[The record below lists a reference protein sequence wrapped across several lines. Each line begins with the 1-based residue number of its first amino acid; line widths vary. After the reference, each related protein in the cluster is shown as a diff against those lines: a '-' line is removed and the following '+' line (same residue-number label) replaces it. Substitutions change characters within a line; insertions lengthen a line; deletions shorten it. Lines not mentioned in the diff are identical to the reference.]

1 MAKRY
6 TIIFSP
12 LILIVLC
19 LFLHDYGEAL
29 SESEVYISSRIIPQ
43 GDISLIKIRAKDGE
57 NVRVTW
63 LEKDVSL
70 IRDSGDTVW
79 QGFLAADLQEEPGYY
94 KVIVN
99 TSPSADERVFEIE
112 IVDKDYG
119 VRNLIL
125 PKEMVDLDE
134 ETLKR
139 VQKEYAVINSIW
151 EAPVSDPCWSGFF
164 IQPVDGEVVG
174 PFGRRSI
181 INDQPRSPHSGV
193 DLRGAEGTP
202 VKAANEGK
210 VVLTSHHFFSGNS
223 VYVDHGGGVI
233 SMYFH
238 LKEIKVK
245 QDDVVRKGQIIG
257 LVGSTGRSTGPHL
270 HWGVRING
278 ARVNP
283 LSLCEKSMELEE

>member
-1 MAKRY
+1 MNKKYAIVFSAL
-6 TIIFSP
+6 IISGLFSYD
-12 LILIVLC
+12 
-19 LFLHDYGEAL
+19 HAEAL
-29 SESEVYISSRIIPQ
+29 SESDIYLSSRVIPQ
-43 GDISLIKIRAKDGE
+43 GDMSLIKIRAKQGE
-57 NVRVTW
+57 SVRVKW
-63 LEKDVSL
+63 LEKDISL
-70 IRDSGDTVW
+70 ITDSSGTVW
-79 QGFLAADLQEEPGYY
+79 KGFLAADLQEEPGHY
-94 KVIVN
+94 KVIVD
-99 TSPSADERVFEIE
+99 TSHPVDRKEFEIE

-119 VRNLIL
+119 VRNLTL
-125 PKEMVDLDE
+125 PKEMVDLNE

-139 VQKEYAVINSIW
+139 VRKEYAVINTIW
-151 EAPVSDPCWSGFF
+151 EAPVSDPFWSDFF
-164 IQPVDGEVVG
+164 MRPVDGEVVG

-210 VVLTSHHFFSGNS
+210 VVLTSRHFFSGNS
-223 VYVDHGGGVI
+223 IYVDHGGGII

-245 QDDVVRKGQIIG
+245 QDDMVHKGQVIG
-257 LVGSTGRSTGPHL
+257 FVGSTGRSTGPHL

>member
-1 MAKRY
+1 MIKEYA
-6 TIIFSP
+6 IVFS
-12 LILIVLC
+12 ILIVSG
-19 LFLHDYGEAL
+19 LFPYDCADAL
-29 SESEVYISSRIIPQ
+29 SESDIYLSSRVIPQ
-43 GDISLIKIRAKDGE
+43 GDMSLIKIRAKQGE
-57 NVRVTW
+57 GVRVTW

-70 IRDSGDTVW
+70 ITDSSGTVW
-79 QGFLAADLQEEPGYY
+79 QGFLAADLQKEPGHY

-99 TSPSADERVFEIE
+99 TSPPGDQEELEIE

-119 VRNLIL
+119 VRNLTL

-134 ETLKR
+134 EALKR
-139 VQKEYAVINSIW
+139 VRNEYAFINAIL
-151 EAPVSDPCWSGFF
+151 EAPVSDPCWSDFF
-164 IQPVDGEVVG
+164 MRPVDGSVVG

-223 VYVDHGGGVI
+223 IYVDHGGGII

-245 QDDVVRKGQIIG
+245 KDDMVRKGQIIG

>member
-1 MAKRY
+1 MIKKYA
-6 TIIFSP
+6 IVFS
-12 LILIVLC
+12 ILIVLG
-19 LFLHDYGEAL
+19 LFSYDYAEAL
-29 SESEVYISSRIIPQ
+29 SESDIYLSSRIIPQ
-43 GDISLIKIRAKDGE
+43 GDMSLIKIRAKEGE

-70 IRDSGDTVW
+70 ITDSSGTVW
-79 QGFLAADLQEEPGYY
+79 QGFLAADLQEEPGHYR
-94 KVIVN
+94 VIVN
-99 TSPSADERVFEIE
+99 TSPSGDRKKLEIE

-119 VRNLIL
+119 VRNLTL

-134 ETLKR
+134 ETLKKVR
-139 VQKEYAVINSIW
+139 KEYAVIDAIW
-151 EAPVSDPCWSGFF
+151 EASVSDPCWNDFF
-164 IQPVDGEVVG
+164 MRPVDGEVVG

-223 VYVDHGGGVI
+223 IYVDHGGGVI

-245 QDDVVRKGQIIG
+245 QDDTVRKGQIIG